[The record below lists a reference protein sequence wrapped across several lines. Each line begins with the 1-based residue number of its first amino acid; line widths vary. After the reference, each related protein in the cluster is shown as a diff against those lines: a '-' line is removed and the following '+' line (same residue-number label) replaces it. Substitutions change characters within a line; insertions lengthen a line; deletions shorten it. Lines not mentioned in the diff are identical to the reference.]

1 MRAYQQDTT
10 TASADRCSL
19 MPVGR
24 SLRTV
29 LQLQGHTG
37 QATGQA
43 TGAERYAV
51 PHSPGCARRSYPYP
65 LGRRRGRR

>member
-10 TASADRCSL
+10 IASADCCSL

-29 LQLQGHTG
+29 LQGRTG
-37 QATGQA
+37 QATEQA

-51 PHSPGCARRSYPYP
+51 PHSPGRARRSYPYP

>member
-1 MRAYQQDTT
+1 MQAYQQDTT
-10 TASADRCSL
+10 TASVDCCSL

-24 SLRTV
+24 SLRTTP
-29 LQLQGHTG
+29 QGRTG

-51 PHSPGCARRSYPYP
+51 PHSPGRARRSCPYP
-65 LGRRRGRR
+65 SGGRRGRR